1 MAVASGIDFLE
12 ASDFI
17 VFREIDGVRIPFAS
31 PELLWKMKSRSR
43 REKDVGDLAFLA
55 QWFKAQGIPLPS

>member
-1 MAVASGIDFLE
+1 MVCKSP
-12 ASDFI
+12 S
-17 VFREIDGVRIPFAS
+17 S

-55 QWFKAQGIPLPS
+55 RGSKLKASRFHFENKNASGLGVRRRFGI